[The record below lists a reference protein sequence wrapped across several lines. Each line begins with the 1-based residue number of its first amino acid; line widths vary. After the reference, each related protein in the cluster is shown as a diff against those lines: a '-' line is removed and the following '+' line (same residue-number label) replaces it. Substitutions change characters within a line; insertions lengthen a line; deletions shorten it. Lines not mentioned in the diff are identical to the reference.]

1 MKALKKIITLLTVAA
16 TVGLSSNANAV
27 ECSQD
32 YQGCGYSECRECPSL
47 VPAIAIGAVAI
58 VAIVA
63 VAVQNNS
70 HGSGHSH
77 SH

>member
-1 MKALKKIITLLTVAA
+1 MRKFITLLTVAA
-16 TVGLSSNANAV
+16 TIGLSSNVNAG
-27 ECSQD
+27 ECCPQE
-32 YQGCGYSECRECPSL
+32 YQGCGYSQCNECPSL
-47 VPAIAIGAVAI
+47 VPALAIGAVAV

-70 HGSGHSH
+70 HGSGHGH